1 MERVVTSMTLPEGIA
16 EHLRGLIH
24 RGEFGPGDRLP
35 PERELADQLGVA
47 RISLREA
54 IKMLQQRGYV
64 EVRRG
69 AKGGAFVTEL
79 EKPFEEW
86 RARMR
91 RQTHELD
98 DITDFRA
105 GLECHAAFLAA
116 DRRARSDLSALRAA
130 ITSIGKAHSRSAF
143 RLADSQF
150 HEAVASASRNQRL
163 ENGIHH
169 VRGELFTPYDL
180 LDYVEPIQESHRDH
194 QAIYEAIRNRD
205 GDTATTTMRDHIER
219 TREQLTVIVFG
230 APPADRSARS
240 HA

>member
-1 MERVVTSMTLPEGIA
+1 MDRVTSMTLSEGIA

-35 PERELADQLGVA
+35 PERELAEQLGVA
-47 RISLREA
+47 RSSLREA
-54 IKMLQQRGYV
+54 IKILLRRGYV
-64 EVRRG
+64 EVHRG

-98 DITDFRA
+98 DITDFRV
-105 GLECHAAFLAA
+105 GLERHAAFLAA
-116 DRRARSDLSALRAA
+116 ARRQRSDLTALRQAVQ
-130 ITSIGKAHSRSAF
+130 SIGRSASRSAF

-150 HEAVASASRNQRL
+150 HEAVARASRNQRL

-180 LDYVEPIQESHRDH
+180 LDYVEPVKESQRDH
-194 QAIYEAIRNRD
+194 QAIYDAIRDRD
-205 GDTATTTMRDHIER
+205 GDTAATMMRDHIER

-230 APPADRSARS
+230 TLPPDRPARTSA
-240 HA
+240 